1 MCPFWIIV
9 VANIFIYLSFSILA
23 AFQFHHLMSA
33 VDITAFC
40 LSIYQF
46 FFCLAIS
53 DTSYTCNDP
62 IGKNHVLCISQPLSF
77 EA

>member
-9 VANIFIYLSFSILA
+9 VANIFICLSFSILA

-33 VDITAFC
+33 VDITASC

-46 FFCLAIS
+46 FFCLATS
-53 DTSYTCNDP
+53 DTPYACNDP
-62 IGKNHVLCISQPLSF
+62 TGKNHVLRISQPLSS
-77 EA
+77 EV